1 VLEKLT
7 ITGGVCFGEE
17 PVELTTLKPVN
28 FFFGPNGSG
37 KTTIS
42 RALAG
47 DESLVTVPTWIGGSP
62 ATIQVYNRDFVERTL
77 RESSRIPG
85 VFVLGERSV
94 ASEQRLE
101 SIEREGGERAQA
113 LDSFG
118 RAKAS
123 RADAETADSSAKDT
137 FRDTAWSTYKT
148 FIEANPALNPAFI
161 GTGGI
166 GGSKQKLVDRL
177 LTHVA
182 GEDSVPTIESMTES
196 AAAVFAT
203 DASTCVELPKVLQF
217 DGQSLD
223 GYALFP
229 QRVVGSD
236 TVTLSEL
243 VERLGNSD
251 WVEQGAHYMADADG
265 VCPFC
270 QQAAPVELVSDLASM
285 FDEHYKS
292 QREQLD
298 AVHASFTT
306 WRSMFDV
313 HTSGFDLASKN
324 HLDDTHYATALA
336 AAAEAATRVGVAID
350 KKRRTPAE
358 IVEFPELEGLIDAVN
373 AVIEEA
379 NVKIRSHNA
388 LVTDRRQARPV
399 LVARSWRYLAE
410 GLLKDVLSVFKS
422 KQLGRDR
429 GSLALATLVEVASAK
444 ISALDEEVRGLQRSV
459 ESTKPVIEQ
468 INGILHRS
476 GFTSFEIVESPSLED
491 GYMLARDGGAIQEHS
506 LSEGERT
513 FIAFLYYFHLLDGRS
528 DETDALHHV
537 VAVVDD
543 PISSLDSDVLY
554 VVSALMRNLVE
565 RALSGENHVTQLI
578 VLTHNVYFHK
588 EITYIRDG
596 EKGQGRTYFLIR
608 KRPSMPSTIE
618 ARRTNPVSTEYRR
631 LWDEVKR
638 AIDGEVVNIV
648 GLENILRRIL
658 ESYFRVMGGGIW
670 DHEIT
675 PHLTTSER
683 HVFRALFN
691 WVNEGSHAVLED
703 IFYTPSAIS
712 QDVYLQVFKRVFV
725 VTGHESHYQMMILG
739 KASLTTP
746 PESADQTE
754 EQPAA

>member
-1 VLEKLT
+1 MLEKLT
-7 ITGGVCFGEE
+7 ISGGACFGDA

-47 DESLVTVPTWIGGSP
+47 DESLQTVPNWRGGSP

-94 ASEQRLE
+94 AAEQRLE
-101 SIEREGGERAQA
+101 EIERDGGERAQA
-113 LDSFG
+113 LDSFR

-123 RADAETADSSAKDT
+123 RADAETADISAKDT

-148 FIEANPALNPAFI
+148 FIETTPALAPAFM

-166 GGSKQKLVDRL
+166 GSSKQKLVDRL
-177 LTHVA
+177 LAHVA
-182 GEDSVPTIESMTES
+182 GEDPLPTIESMTDN
-196 AAAVFAT
+196 AAAVFVT

-217 DGQSLD
+217 DARSLD

-243 VERLGNSD
+243 VERLENSD
-251 WVEQGAHYMADADG
+251 WVEQGVHYMTDAG
-265 VCPFC
+265 GLCPFC
-270 QQAAPVELVSDLASM
+270 QQVAPVELVSDLASM

-298 AVHASFTT
+298 AVGASFTT
-306 WRSMFDV
+306 WRSTFDA
-313 HTSGFDLASKN
+313 HTDGLDLASKN
-324 HLDDTHYATALA
+324 HLDDTQYSTALA
-336 AAAEAATRVGVAID
+336 AVAAAATRVGVAID
-350 KKRRTPAE
+350 EKRRTPSE
-358 IVEFPELEGLIDAVN
+358 IVELPGLESLIDAVN
-373 AVIEEA
+373 SVIEEA
-379 NVKIRSHNA
+379 NVKIRAHNA
-388 LVTDRRQARPV
+388 LVTGRRQARPV
-399 LVARSWRYLAE
+399 LVAQCWRYLAE
-410 GLLKDVLSVFKS
+410 GLLKDVMVDFKS
-422 KQLGRDR
+422 KQLGRHR
-429 GSLALATLVEVASAK
+429 GNLTLTKLVDDASATV
-444 ISALDEEVRGLQRSV
+444 SALDEEIRGLQRSV

-468 INGILHRS
+468 INGILQRS
-476 GFTSFEIVESPSLED
+476 GFTSFEIVESPSLKD

-528 DETDALHHV
+528 EEPDALHHV
-537 VAVVDD
+537 IAVLDD

-554 VVSALMRNLVE
+554 VVSALVRNLVE
-565 RALSGENHVTQLI
+565 RALSGEDHVTQLI

-618 ARRTNPVSTEYRR
+618 ARRSNPVSTEYRR

-675 PHLTTSER
+675 PHLTSPER